1 MSMDVV
7 TFGEAMVRLS
17 PPDFQRLEQTSSLD
31 TKIGGAELNVAVAV
45 SRLGLKSRWV
55 SRLTENPLGRMVRN
69 EARKHGVDTDCIVW
83 TPEDRVG
90 IYFVEFG
97 ASPRPSSVLYDRAG
111 SAISK
116 IAPGMVDWDAV
127 FAGARLFH
135 CSGITPALSDSA
147 AAATR
152 EALVAAKKAGC
163 TVSYDLNYRGKLWT
177 AKKAEE
183 IQTPMMEYVDILIST
198 EEDTKKVFGI
208 HGGVTPPACGNASVE
223 DGTFKAVSSETYGI
237 VAQKLA
243 EKFSFDTVAI
253 TLREDITVWR
263 NTWGAVAYHGGQVYE
278 GPRFDV
284 EIVDRVGG
292 GDSFNA
298 GFIYG
303 YLTKDVEYGLQF
315 GNAFSALAHSVPGD
329 FNYCTREEAEALLK
343 GGNLR
348 IRR

>member
-1 MSMDVV
+1 MDVV

-17 PPDFQRLEQTSSLD
+17 PPNFERIEQTTSLD
-31 TKIGGAELNVAVAV
+31 ARIGGAELNVAVAV

-55 SRLTENPLGRMVRN
+55 SRLTSNPLGWMIRN
-69 EARKHGVDTDCIVW
+69 EARKHGVATEHVVW
-83 TPEDRVG
+83 TSQDRVG
-90 IYFVEFG
+90 LYFVEFG

-111 SAISK
+111 SAISR
-116 IAPGMVDWDAV
+116 IAPGMVDWETV

-147 AAATR
+147 AAVTI
-152 EALVAAKKAGC
+152 EALQAAKKARC
-163 TVSYDLNYRGKLWT
+163 LVSYDLNYRGKLWSPE
-177 AKKAEE
+177 KAQSV
-183 IQTPMMEYVDILIST
+183 QTPMMEYVDVLIST

-208 HGGVTPPACGNASVE
+208 TGGASVE
-223 DGTFKAVSSETYGI
+223 DESFRAVSSETYGV

-243 EKFSFDTVAI
+243 EKFRFRAVAI
-253 TLREDITVWR
+253 TLREDISVWR
-263 NTWGAVAYHGGQVYE
+263 NTWGAVAYADGKVFE
-278 GPRFDV
+278 GPRFEV

-292 GDSFNA
+292 GDSFSA

-303 YLTKDVEYGLQF
+303 LLTKDVEYGLMF

-329 FNYCTREEAEALLK
+329 FNYCTKEEAESLLK

>member
-1 MSMDVV
+1 MKAEIV

-17 PPDFQRLEQTSSLD
+17 PPGFQRIEQTGSFEAR
-31 TKIGGAELNVAVAV
+31 IGGAELNVAVGAA
-45 SRLGLKSRWV
+45 RLGLRSRWV
-55 SRLTENPLGRMVRN
+55 SRLTQNALGRMLAN
-69 EARKHGVDTDCIVW
+69 EARTHGVDLDYVVW

-90 IYFVEFG
+90 LYFVEFG
-97 ASPRPSSVLYDRAG
+97 AAPRPSSVLYDRAG
-111 SAISK
+111 SAISR

-127 FAGARLFH
+127 LEGARLFH

-147 AAATR
+147 AAVTL
-152 EALVAAKKAGC
+152 EALRAAKRAGC
-163 TVSYDLNYRGKLWT
+163 KVSYDLNYRGKLWT
-177 AKKAEE
+177 AEKAQAV
-183 IQTPMMEYVDILIST
+183 QTPMMEYVDILIST

-208 HGGVTPPACGNASVE
+208 RGDASV
-223 DGTFKAVSSETYGI
+223 DGGTFKAVSSETYGV

-243 EKFSFDTVAI
+243 EQFGFEAVAI
-253 TLREDITVWR
+253 TLREDISVWR
-263 NTWGAVAYHGGQVYE
+263 NTWGAVAYHKGTVYE
-278 GPRFDV
+278 GPRFEV

-292 GDSFNA
+292 GDSFSA

-303 YLTKDVEYGLQF
+303 YLTKDVEYALQF

-329 FNYCTREEAEALLK
+329 FNYCTKEEAEALLK

>member
-1 MSMDVV
+1 MDVV

-17 PPDFQRLEQTSSLD
+17 PPNFERIEQTTSLD
-31 TKIGGAELNVAVAV
+31 ARIGGAELNVAVAV

-55 SRLTENPLGRMVRN
+55 SRLTSNPLGCMIRN
-69 EARKHGVDTDCIVW
+69 EARKHGVDTEHVMW
-83 TPEDRVG
+83 TPQDRVG
-90 IYFVEFG
+90 LYFVEFG

-111 SAISK
+111 SAISR
-116 IAPGMVDWDAV
+116 IAPGMIDWETV
-127 FAGARLFH
+127 LAGAHLFH

-147 AAATR
+147 AAVTM
-152 EALVAAKKAGC
+152 EALQAAKKARC
-163 TVSYDLNYRGKLWT
+163 LVSYDLNYRGKLWSPE
-177 AKKAEE
+177 KAQSV
-183 IQTPMMEYVDILIST
+183 QTPMMEYVDVLVST

-208 HGGVTPPACGNASVE
+208 TGDASVE
-223 DGTFKAVSSETYGI
+223 DERFRAISSETYGV

-243 EKFSFDTVAI
+243 EKFRFRAVAI
-253 TLREDITVWR
+253 TLREDISVWR
-263 NTWGAVAYHGGQVYE
+263 NTWGAVAYADGKVFE
-278 GPRFDV
+278 GPRFEV

-292 GDSFNA
+292 GDSFSA

-303 YLTKDVEYGLQF
+303 LLTKDVEYGLMF

-329 FNYCTREEAEALLK
+329 FNYCTKEEAEALLK

>member
-1 MSMDVV
+1 MVDVV

-17 PPDFQRLEQTSSLD
+17 PPSFQRIEQTGSFD
-31 TKIGGAELNVAVAV
+31 ARIGGAELNVAVAV

-55 SRLTENPLGRMVRN
+55 SRLTNNPLGRMMCN
-69 EARKHGVDTDCIVW
+69 EARRQGVDTDHIVW
-83 TPEDRVG
+83 TPDDRIG
-90 IYFVEFG
+90 LYFVEFG
-97 ASPRPSSVLYDRAG
+97 AAPRPSSVLYDRAG

-116 IAPGMVDWDAV
+116 IAPGMVDWDTV
-127 FAGARLFH
+127 FSGARVFH

-147 AAATR
+147 ADTMM
-152 EALVAAKKAGC
+152 EALRAARKAGC
-163 TVSYDLNYRGKLWT
+163 KVSYDLNYRGKLWSPE
-177 AKKAEE
+177 KARS

-198 EEDTKKVFGI
+198 EEDTGKVFGI
-208 HGGVTPPACGNASVE
+208 RGDAGVDAG
-223 DGTFKAVSSETYGI
+223 DFRAVSSETYAV

-243 EKFSFDTVAI
+243 ETFGFEAVAI
-253 TLREDITVWR
+253 TLREDISVWR
-263 NTWGAVAYHGGQVYE
+263 NTWGAVAYADGKLYE
-278 GPRFDV
+278 GPRFEV

-292 GDSFNA
+292 GDSFSG

-303 YLTKDVEYGLQF
+303 YLSRDIEYGLQF

-329 FNYCTREEAEALLK
+329 FNYCTKEETETLLK